1 MGQAPAPAHAG
12 ACPLTVEF
20 AMIQFILKRL
30 GQAVIVVFLVTI
42 ITFILLQS
50 QPGGAARA
58 ALGKDATKEQLAAST
73 TRTDTIARSPSST
86 STT

>member
-58 ALGKDATKEQLAAST
+58 ALGKDATM
-73 TRTDTIARSPSST
+73 RTDTIARSPSSMSPT
-86 STT
+86 